1 MTSVTRWNN
10 KSSINTLEVFKKVV
24 TVVFLL
30 KVMLFK
36 KTNSS
41 VQTDK
46 NETREASFAGKAKV
60 KRTPTAG
67 TFPSNSVTRL
77 GNLLHFGQLLKACG
91 SNYFSQIRLI
101 FGIFYKDVKIFN
113 FSSGNI
119 FGQLL

>member
-1 MTSVTRWNN
+1 M
-10 KSSINTLEVFKKVV
+10 
-24 TVVFLL
+24 LL
-30 KVMLFK
+30 K

-77 GNLLHFGQLLKACG
+77 GNLLHFGHCG